1 MDNSKY
7 LIIIGLVLGL
17 VACDKE
23 PDPKPEPQIAKPIIP
38 SDAHVQAGQAIHDQN
53 CISCHDSSIYSRPER
68 RIANYSELLA
78 QVRRC
83 NGNLAERL
91 YDEELQEIAL
101 YLNKTYYSL
110 KQP

>member
-7 LIIIGLVLGL
+7 LIIIGLVVGL

-23 PDPKPEPQIAKPIIP
+23 PEPKPQIAKPIIP
-38 SDAHVQAGQAIHDQN
+38 SDAHVQAGQAIHDKN
-53 CISCHDSSIYSRPER
+53 CISCHDSSAYSRLDR
-68 RIANYSELLA
+68 RVANYSELLA

-101 YLNKTYYSL
+101 YLNKTYYSFN
-110 KQP
+110 QP